1 MGYWAAKF
9 FANAGATII
18 GVAEHDGSIYNING
32 IDPESLWWFK
42 KGRNGI
48 AGFSNP
54 EGEVYHNEEAIYK
67 DWYLFF

>member
-9 FANAGATII
+9 FVQSGANVV

-42 KGRNGI
+42 KGRSGI

-54 EGEVYHNEEAIYK
+54 EG
-67 DWYLFF
+67 